1 MTGFHYL
8 SDQVLESVGISQ
20 QEIADAIESAL
31 LAQAAGEIWTAP
43 KAAVLPGDGRYMMT
57 TLSVS
62 DAPQVIAVKAV
73 SVSPRNPD
81 RGLSAINGAI
91 TLFDSE
97 TGLLKAVLDANWVTA
112 VRTAGLSAVAARRL
126 ADPKSRTIAF
136 VGCGVQ
142 AHSHLDAFA
151 AMFPLAEV
159 RAVGRGQA
167 NIERL
172 CKAARD
178 RDLEARACTDPR
190 EALDGADLV
199 VTSVTLNYDT
209 EPFLDARWLKAGAF
223 AAITDLGIPWHKE
236 GMPAFANIV
245 IDDRVQEA
253 ASPTPLVDPALVTCD
268 LKELV
273 SGNADAAFA
282 PDRRACFIFRGIAIG
297 DFAIAALGYER
308 AMAKGVGTLVEG

>member
-97 TGLLKAVLDANWVTA
+97 TGVLKAVLDANWVTA

-136 VGCGVQ
+136 VGCGGKWIRFDVTLPMFIAIVQ
-142 AHSHLDAFA
+142 TRLGDNDR
-151 AMFPLAEV
+151 PIGVLAPDSLQDV
-159 RAVGRGQA
+159 NQLILLL
-167 NIERL
+167 IERAHGHDNEL
-172 CKAARD
+172 RLITRHFEIFGGIISGFTETTRVEKANKRRFGREVENLSCLGARPET
-178 RDLEARACTDPR
+178 R
-190 EALDGADLV
+190 ADLGV
-199 VTSVTLNYDT
+199 
-209 EPFLDARWLKAGAF
+209 
-223 AAITDLGIPWHKE
+223 
-236 GMPAFANIV
+236 
-245 IDDRVQEA
+245 
-253 ASPTPLVDPALVTCD
+253 
-268 LKELV
+268 
-273 SGNADAAFA
+273 
-282 PDRRACFIFRGIAIG
+282 
-297 DFAIAALGYER
+297 IAAGDR
-308 AMAKGVGTLVEG
+308 AND